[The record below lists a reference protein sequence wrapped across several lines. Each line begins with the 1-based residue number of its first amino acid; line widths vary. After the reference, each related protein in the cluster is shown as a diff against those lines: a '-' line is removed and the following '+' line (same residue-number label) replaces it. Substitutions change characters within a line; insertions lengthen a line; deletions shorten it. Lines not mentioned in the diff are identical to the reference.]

1 MEPAPNW
8 TCRSKVK
15 LNDELDLWKIETGQ
29 VEWVIAKRVSKCK
42 PASKRYLWSESLLP
56 GCSII
61 GFFSTQAAAPIS
73 AGVSI
78 FRPAYPTSYL
88 STNKQS
94 DTYPAIPIASSA
106 SPTVTTT
113 NQRKLLL
120 TTVSWFL
127 RPSPAPQPN
136 FLEVRIISGPIP
148 ISWGKSGHNTSH
160 AAEISPAN

>member
-1 MEPAPNW
+1 MEPAPDW
-8 TCRSKVK
+8 TCRSEIK
-15 LNDELDLWKIETGQ
+15 LNDELDLRKIETGQ
-29 VEWVIAKRVSKCK
+29 VKWVIAERVSKCK
-42 PASKRYLWSESLLP
+42 PARKRYLRSESILS

-61 GFFSTQAAAPIS
+61 GFFSTQTA

-94 DTYPAIPIASSA
+94 DTYPASPIASSA

-148 ISWGKSGHNTSH
+148 ISWRKSGHNTSH

>member
-1 MEPAPNW
+1 MEPAPDW
-8 TCRSKVK
+8 TCRSEIK
-15 LNDELDLWKIETGQ
+15 LNDELDLRKIETGQ
-29 VEWVIAKRVSKCK
+29 VKWVIAERVSKCK
-42 PASKRYLWSESLLP
+42 PARKRYLRSESILS
-56 GCSII
+56 GYSII
-61 GFFSTQAAAPIS
+61 GFFSTQTA

-160 AAEISPAN
+160 AAETSPAN